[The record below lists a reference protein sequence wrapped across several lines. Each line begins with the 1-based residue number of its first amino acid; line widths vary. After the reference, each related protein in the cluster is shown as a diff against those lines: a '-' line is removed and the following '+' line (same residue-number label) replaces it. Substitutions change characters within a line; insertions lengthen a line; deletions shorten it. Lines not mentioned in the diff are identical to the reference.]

1 MSIARPMKAIT
12 IQAPQRKSASTQ
24 PWLFS
29 VKVFAAAMLA
39 LYVALALGLSRPY
52 WAMATVYL
60 VSSPLTAA
68 TRSKGLYRV
77 AGTLLGAAA
86 AVAMVP
92 NLVNEPLL
100 LMAAIALWT
109 GAMLYLSLLER
120 SPRSYVFLLAA
131 YTLPIVALPAVTDP
145 ASIFDIALL
154 RVEEIVI
161 GIVSAGLVSAL
172 VFPATIA
179 PVLREQSA
187 AWLAHAATRTAEIL
201 TGPSDSVDQHDSR
214 RRLTGDLHTMSNLM
228 AQLAHEPGSSQT
240 LELAAALRERML
252 ALLPLLEALAGIIGA
267 LRAHPLGVPPAL
279 EDWMRDIAAWL
290 HTPSQSPADRPRPA
304 AALVGLHKTDHWH
317 GQLIAAACHDLEA
330 LLDIWEAGRRLHRGI
345 GHPESAANLSGSCND
360 RGQGNPEIRPAIQP
374 AVHIDHGLLLIQA
387 ATAASATFLA
397 GAAWMLSGWIDGA
410 GAVSLAALT
419 ACFVSTVD
427 VPRAAVRRVVIA
439 SMACLLLSCF
449 YQFVVLPNATDFFS
463 LATLL
468 AVPYLCIGV
477 LMARPD
483 FGLTGVLLAVTTASF
498 ANVQQIYEANFAD
511 LFNSSLAACSAILF
525 AAIWVVLARPAEM
538 DFVARRILRAS
549 WKSIG
554 DGFVPRRAAMSSQ
567 VSAQMRGQMLDRMT
581 QLISII
587 PPRHNAP
594 MNDGI
599 SELLVSFGALT
610 LQRDFD
616 ALSSQ
621 CRRAIAYVLVEL
633 ARYYRQCTR
642 TDATLPPPARLAAR
656 VDAALMTLPD
666 ASDKIDEI
674 DTLHGAQR
682 DVLASLLAIR
692 LALFPHSTS
701 DSGAGHDVR

>member
-77 AGTLLGAAA
+77 AGTLLGASA

-179 PVLREQSA
+179 PVLREQSGT
-187 AWLAHAATRTAEIL
+187 WMAHAATWTTEIL
-201 TGPSDSVDQHDSR
+201 TGPADSVDSHDSR
-214 RRLTGDLHTMSNLM
+214 RKLTGDLRTMSNLI

-240 LELAAALRERML
+240 LALATALRERML
-252 ALLPLLEALAGIIGA
+252 ALLPLLETLTRIIGA
-267 LRAHPLGVPPAL
+267 LRAHPMGVPPAL
-279 EDWMRDIAAWL
+279 DDWMRDIAAWL
-290 HTPSQSPADRPRPA
+290 HSPSPSTADRPRPA
-304 AALVGLHKTDHWH
+304 AALTGLHMTDPWH
-317 GQLIAAACHDLEA
+317 SQLIAGACHDLDA
-330 LLDIWEAGRRLHRGI
+330 LLDIWEEGRRLHRGI
-345 GHPESAANLSGSCND
+345 GHPDAAANLSGSCND

-374 AVHIDHGLLLIQA
+374 AAHIDHGLLLIQA

-397 GAAWMLSGWIDGA
+397 GLAWMLSGWIDGA

-427 VPRAAVRRVVIA
+427 VPRAAVRRVVVA

-449 YQFVVLPNATDFFS
+449 YQFVVLPNATDFYS
-463 LATLL
+463 LAVLL

-554 DGFVPRRAAMSSQ
+554 AGFVPRLAAMSSPT
-567 VSAQMRGQMLDRMT
+567 SGQMRGQMLDQMLDRMS

-621 CRRAIAYVLVEL
+621 SRRAIAYVLGEL

-642 TDATLPPPARLAAR
+642 ADAVLPPPARLAAR

-666 ASDKIDEI
+666 ASD
-674 DTLHGAQR
+674 TLHGAQS
-682 DVLASLLAIR
+682 DVLAALLAIR
-692 LALFPHSTS
+692 LALFPHATP
-701 DSGAGHDVR
+701 DSGAWHDVR